1 MTTDIINKLKP
12 NSIYEI
18 IPEEFFFERGHGYD
32 YLDSKIYYEYY
43 YAISKFYQPSSILEI
58 GVRFGYSLG
67 SMIKGSDKIQF
78 VKGIDCEDPFYGV
91 NTLKTAEI
99 NIKKYINPNV
109 KCEFLNQDSHSI
121 KELDQ
126 KYDLIHID
134 GDHSY
139 EGKIKDLNL
148 ALDHCKVLVVDDYF
162 SFYQVANATNDWIM
176 GNRHK
181 IKSIYIVYSLR
192 GALVIEFV

>member
-12 NSIYEI
+12 NSIYELI
-18 IPEEFFFERGHGYD
+18 SEEFFFEKSHGYD
-32 YLDSKIYYEYY
+32 YLNCNIYYEYY

-67 SMIKGSDKIQF
+67 SMIRGSDKIEF
-78 VKGIDCEDPFYGV
+78 IKGIDCEALVYGV
-91 NTLKTAEI
+91 DTLKTAEA

-121 KELDQ
+121 KELDR

-139 EGKIKDLNL
+139 EGKVQDLNL
-148 ALDHCKVLVVDDYF
+148 ALDHCKVLLVDDYF
-162 SFYQVANATNDWIM
+162 FLYQVANATNDWIM
-176 GNRHK
+176 GNKHK
-181 IKSIYIVYSLR
+181 IKSIYIVNSFR
-192 GALVIEFV
+192 GTLVIEFI

>member
-12 NSIYEI
+12 NSIYELI
-18 IPEEFFFERGHGYD
+18 SEEFFFERSHGHD
-32 YLDSKIYYEYY
+32 YLNCNIYYEYY

-67 SMIKGSDKIQF
+67 SMIKGSDKIEF
-78 VKGIDCEDPFYGV
+78 IKGIDFETLVYGV
-91 NTLKTAEI
+91 DMLRTAEA

-109 KCEFLNQDSHSI
+109 KCEFLNQDSHSV
-121 KELDQ
+121 KELDR

-139 EGKIKDLNL
+139 EGKIQDLNL
-148 ALDHCKVLVVDDYF
+148 ALDHCKVLLVDDYF
-162 SFYQVANATNDWIM
+162 FIRQVTNATNDWIM

-181 IKSIYIVYSLR
+181 IKSIYIVNSIR
-192 GALVIEFV
+192 GTLVIEFL